1 MTGAAVLDVLTGIL
15 VVVLIVF
22 VATGAVPV
30 VTAAFHF
37 LMVPLHALVNHY
49 RRAEPHFPRVA
60 VVIPAWNEGLVIRA
74 TVERML
80 QLAYPADRLR
90 IYVVDDASTDDTPE
104 VMAQL
109 QAANPAQVY
118 PLRRARGG
126 QGKAHT
132 LNHGLEV
139 ILADDWAEAV
149 LITDADVIFLPETL
163 EKMTR
168 HLADPKVG
176 AVSAYI
182 AEGSRDR
189 NYMTRFIAIEY
200 VLSQLAARR
209 AQNVL
214 GAQACLAGGAQL
226 HSRAN
231 LEAIGGRIPTGTL
244 AEDTVATFESQ
255 LHGRRMVFEPRA
267 VVLAEEPRTIDGLW
281 KQRLR
286 WARGNVQVSW
296 IYRKVWFRPHRGNHL
311 GNVAF
316 GLSWFSIFLLPVA
329 MVLSSIGLVGL
340 FLLQSDLAQLVFQA
354 LWVTASVCFLF
365 SMLVGIQLDPRAGL
379 GAWREAFLFPGLVSF
394 VVMIAALFPGLLEE
408 RLPGLLGLRLEPG
421 GETALTI
428 FVYVWISAAMLGAWA
443 ARVVERTRVGRWLS
457 PLLIYLVGYG
467 PMLCAIT
474 VDSYVKEL
482 RKADASWIKT
492 EKVGRV
498 LG

>member
-1 MTGAAVLDVLTGIL
+1 MDVWQVLEAIL
-15 VVVLIVF
+15 VVVLLVF

-37 LMVPLHALVNHY
+37 LMVPVHALVNHY
-49 RRAEPHFPRVA
+49 GTARAHFPRVA
-60 VVIPAWNEGLVIRA
+60 VLIPAWNEGLVIRA
-74 TVERML
+74 TIERML
-80 QLAYPADRLR
+80 RLAYPADRLR
-90 IYVVDDASTDDTPE
+90 IYVVDDASTDDTP
-104 VMAQL
+104 QL
-109 QAANPAQVY
+109 LAELANAHPGQVFS
-118 PLRRARGG
+118 LRREKGG

-132 LNHGLEV
+132 LNHGLEIV
-139 ILADDWAEAV
+139 LGDDWAEAV
-149 LITDADVIFLPETL
+149 LITDADVIFTPESL
-163 EKMTR
+163 GKMTR

-226 HSRAN
+226 HSREN

-255 LHGRRMVFEPRA
+255 LHGRRMIFEPHA
-267 VVLAEEPRTIDGLW
+267 VVLAEEPRTIDAIW

-296 IYRKVWFRPHRGNHL
+296 IYRKVWFRPGHGHHL
-311 GNVAF
+311 GNIAF
-316 GLSWFSIFLLPVA
+316 GLSWFSIFLLPLA

-340 FLLQSDLAQLVFQA
+340 LLLQSDLAELVFRA
-354 LWVTASVCFLF
+354 LWVTASVSFLF
-365 SMLVGIQLDPRAGL
+365 SMLVGIQLDPRTGRQ
-379 GAWREAFLFPGLVSF
+379 AWREAFLFPGLISF
-394 VVMIAALFPGLLEE
+394 VVMIAALFPGLLDVW
-408 RLPGLLGLRLEPG
+408 LPGLFGLELSPA
-421 GETALTI
+421 GETILTV
-428 FVYVWISAAMLGAWA
+428 FVYVWISAAMLAAWGARA
-443 ARVVERTRVGRWLS
+443 VEKTRAGRWLA
-457 PLLIYLVGYG
+457 PLLLYLVGYG

-474 VDSYVKEL
+474 VDSYIKEW
-482 RKADASWIKT
+482 RRADASWIKT
-492 EKVGRV
+492 EKVGRM